1 MIGAYHGWSGS
12 LFIERPRCIVQ
23 PVDPVVADAVH
34 KDYMRQ
40 VRGKGEVNEP
50 WGTYDSASS
59 KSDSDSESEF
69 SDSSE
74 LEPELSSERLS
85 RAAGTS
91 STRSS
96 APGARVSEYVSRGKK
111 TQKTTLTYL
120 VVIGRL
126 VNAVG
131 TSAPSSGEGTSPHR
145 RLLHGMS

>member
-59 KSDSDSESEF
+59 KSDSESESEL

-74 LEPELSSERLS
+74 SEPELSSERLS
-85 RAAGTS
+85 KSCRHEQYEKQCA
-91 STRSS
+91 RS
-96 APGARVSEYVSRGKK
+96 RE
-111 TQKTTLTYL
+111 
-120 VVIGRL
+120 
-126 VNAVG
+126 
-131 TSAPSSGEGTSPHR
+131 
-145 RLLHGMS
+145 

>member
-59 KSDSDSESEF
+59 KSDSESEF
-69 SDSSE
+69 SDSSDRS
-74 LEPELSSERLS
+74 LSCHQ
-85 RAAGTS
+85 
-91 STRSS
+91 
-96 APGARVSEYVSRGKK
+96 RGC
-111 TQKTTLTYL
+111 
-120 VVIGRL
+120 
-126 VNAVG
+126 
-131 TSAPSSGEGTSPHR
+131 R
-145 RLLHGMS
+145 RLQARAVREAVRQERE